1 MTYNKKNLTV
11 KKVTIIINNET
22 GFHARPSAVFAKTAN
37 NFNSEIT
44 VSKGTESVNGKSILG
59 LMTLAA
65 VKGTKLSVK
74 AIGVDAESAISA
86 ISAVAKNNF
95 EEVEK

>member
-1 MTYNKKNLTV
+1 ML
-11 KKVTIIINNET
+11 
-22 GFHARPSAVFAKTAN
+22 AKTAN
-37 NFNSEIT
+37 NFDSEIT
-44 VSKGTESVNGKSILG
+44 VSKGKESVNGKSILG

-65 VKGTKLSVK
+65 VKGTKLFIK
-74 AIGVDAESAISA
+74 AVGPDAESAISA